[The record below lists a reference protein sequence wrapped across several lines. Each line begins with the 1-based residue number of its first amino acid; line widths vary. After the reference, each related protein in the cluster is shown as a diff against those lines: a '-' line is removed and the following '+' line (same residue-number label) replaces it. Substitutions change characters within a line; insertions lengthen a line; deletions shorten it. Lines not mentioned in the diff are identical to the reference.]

1 MHAHWQCLLVKQ
13 LPNEGERVQHKGDL
27 IEWKQA
33 FVNVL
38 TKFFS
43 NNSNFE
49 SILILTV
56 NCGVTVM

>member
-1 MHAHWQCLLVKQ
+1 MLISKTATQQ
-13 LPNEGERVQHKGDL
+13 GERVQHKGNL